1 MMKYISPGS
10 WFALEYPK
18 GWGEFEDEEN
28 SFLFYN
34 PNKWSGN
41 FRISAYLGEDRHYA
55 AACIDEEL
63 KGNGGARRVKVGNW
77 DCAYLTESFQENN
90 TWYTSHIWITG
101 KGSVSVECSFT
112 VPKGES
118 PKEGEMI
125 VRSLQVR
132 TPDEKPWK
140 EVIPVRIL
148 EINVINESYDW
159 AVTTLKKQLTK
170 DFTASGKDID
180 NLQKVVDSG
189 KFNKNQRSAWESFG
203 IAFGTILVN
212 EMDGMEW
219 VTVIDGAKEFPA
231 LRFADSSLMVYPMS
245 LIWNEVRNGEKVNL
259 KEEFESIKAEV
270 EKIL

>member
-1 MMKYISPGS
+1 M
-10 WFALEYPK
+10 
-18 GWGEFEDEEN
+18 
-28 SFLFYN
+28 
-34 PNKWSGN
+34 
-41 FRISAYLGEDRHYA
+41 
-55 AACIDEEL
+55 
-63 KGNGGARRVKVGNW
+63 
-77 DCAYLTESFQENN
+77 
-90 TWYTSHIWITG
+90 
-101 KGSVSVECSFT
+101 SVEFSFT

-118 PKEGEMI
+118 PMEGEMI

-170 DFTASGKDID
+170 DFTALGKDID

-245 LIWNEVRNGEKVNL
+245 LIWNKVRNGEKVNL